1 MSEKELE
8 IFELCEKLTELLG
21 DKEAIADL
29 KELHS
34 RHTEMFKNMKE
45 VADLIQEIVTENE
58 VIVKNKTP
66 QSEKDFIVAKKLHK
80 AKMGEVGVRKDGNI
94 SKIFHANK
102 RDERQLKRLL
112 KSAREEGR
120 LLVEASSVKTAPTR
134 LDHYADKSN
143 DLPKCENT
151 PSTTTNDI
159 IAQNNNKSSQ
169 NTPKNNQEPQMKAM
183 QEAAKKA
190 SLKLG
195 LGDND
200 KNSKGIEL
208 NKSQDINFS
217 KGER

>member
-112 KSAREEGR
+112 KSA
-120 LLVEASSVKTAPTR
+120 
-134 LDHYADKSN
+134 
-143 DLPKCENT
+143 
-151 PSTTTNDI
+151 
-159 IAQNNNKSSQ
+159 
-169 NTPKNNQEPQMKAM
+169 
-183 QEAAKKA
+183 
-190 SLKLG
+190 
-195 LGDND
+195 
-200 KNSKGIEL
+200 
-208 NKSQDINFS
+208 
-217 KGER
+217 